1 MARSITAVAAIV
13 AAEAT
18 TRTLADAMR
27 QTATDWSKAYAAVR
41 NDRASGHTAD
51 AIAKALPADSGCR
64 TAATITDME
73 RAARIDDPAS
83 WAALWSL
90 PVRKNGKRIITLHGL
105 VAKARKAYGKGAAA
119 VLDEMIG
126 TATAKARGI
135 MERAVESGDE
145 ARGAERVAATYAA
158 LVKALDVLTAPA
170 TDEDEGTTGEA
181 EVPTGEAVTPD
192 NVQTGTDEEPP
203 TLDRRILKH
212 AGEANALR
220 DILVAGG
227 GMVTRDALT
236 ALLRATGDLARDV
249 ADILGA
255 TPATA
260 AK

>member
-1 MARSITAVAAIV
+1 MKSMTAVAAIV

-41 NDRASGHTAD
+41 NDRTSGHTAD

-105 VAKARKAYGKGAAA
+105 VAKARKAYGKGAAS

-126 TATAKARGI
+126 TATTKARGI
-135 MERAVESGDE
+135 MERAVESGEE

-170 TDEDEGTTGEA
+170 TDEGTTGED
-181 EVPTGEAVTPD
+181 ETPTGETVTPD
-192 NVQTGTDEEPP
+192 NVETGADEEPP
-203 TLDRRILKH
+203 TLDSRILKH
-212 AGEANALR
+212 AGEANAIR
-220 DILVAGG
+220 AILVAGG

-236 ALLRATGDLARDV
+236 ALLRSTGDLARDV
-249 ADILGA
+249 ATILGDNKA
-255 TPATA
+255 VAS
-260 AK
+260 